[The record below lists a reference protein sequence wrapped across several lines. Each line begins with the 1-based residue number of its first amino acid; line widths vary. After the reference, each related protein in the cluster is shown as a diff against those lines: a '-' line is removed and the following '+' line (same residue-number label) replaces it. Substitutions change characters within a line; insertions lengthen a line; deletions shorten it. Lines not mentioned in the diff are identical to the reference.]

1 MREATMDRRIR
12 KTKQQ
17 LRQSLTTL
25 LKQKRVQ
32 DITVRE
38 LAELADI
45 NRGTFYLHYRD
56 VFDLLNQIEEELL
69 GELESVL
76 EKYQPGSILPNTV
89 QIFKDVYELVQKNSE
104 IVGILMGDHGEW
116 NFVNRLNQLL
126 RAKCQRDWSEHF
138 RAENPELF
146 DTYYAF
152 IISGCMGLVQYWLEN
167 GMKETPGE
175 LAELTGQMV
184 MNGMKWLEEPPAA
197 ASPRLSAGA
206 ALTASPSPTGRPQE
220 NIASHI
226 QD

>member
-206 ALTASPSPTGRPQE
+206 APPAFPSPTGRPQE
-220 NIASHI
+220 NISSHI

>member
-76 EKYQPGSILPNTV
+76 EKYQPGNILPNTV

-206 ALTASPSPTGRPQE
+206 APPASPSPTGRPQE
-220 NIASHI
+220 NISSHS

>member
-1 MREATMDRRIR
+1 MREATMYRRIR

-138 RAENPELF
+138 RAESPELF

-206 ALTASPSPTGRPQE
+206 APPASPSPTGRPQE
-220 NIASHI
+220 NISFHI

>member
-138 RAENPELF
+138 RAESPELF

-175 LAELTGQMV
+175 LAELTGQ
-184 MNGMKWLEEPPAA
+184 NL
-197 ASPRLSAGA
+197 
-206 ALTASPSPTGRPQE
+206 
-220 NIASHI
+220 
-226 QD
+226 

>member
-56 VFDLLNQIEEELL
+56 VSDLLNQIEEELL

-138 RAENPELF
+138 RAESPELF

-206 ALTASPSPTGRPQE
+206 APPASPSPTGRPQE

>member
-197 ASPRLSAGA
+197 ASPHLSAGA
-206 ALTASPSPTGRPQE
+206 APPASPSPTGRPQE

>member
-197 ASPRLSAGA
+197 AAPP
-206 ALTASPSPTGRPQE
+206 ASPSPTGRPQE
-220 NIASHI
+220 NISSHI

>member
-197 ASPRLSAGA
+197 ASPHLSAGA
-206 ALTASPSPTGRPQE
+206 APPASPSPTGRPQE
-220 NIASHI
+220 NISSHI

>member
-206 ALTASPSPTGRPQE
+206 SAADIP
-220 NIASHI
+220 AA
-226 QD
+226 